1 MRSFLHSEGGVC
13 RQRRA
18 KPVPP
23 GGDSDFDPSPA
34 RLRGMTFASS
44 AFPHLD
50 ALNTMNDDKARSTRN
65 ASSPSAGALAV
76 LCAALVCGCAD
87 LGTAP
92 GEDADPAALVQA
104 RETYVRC
111 INAEAEKDAANP
123 AGAEDIAVAAHARC
137 WGSWDAYRHAAI
149 TSFANGARTRE
160 ERQLAHDKADAHLRQ
175 LELETRRGVVDA
187 IVQRTLTRKR

>member
-1 MRSFLHSEGGVC
+1 MPSA
-13 RQRRA
+13 RRA
-18 KPVPP
+18 NP
-23 GGDSDFDPSPA
+23 
-34 RLRGMTFASS
+34 
-44 AFPHLD
+44 LD
-50 ALNTMNDDKARSTRN
+50 AGQI
-65 ASSPSAGALAV
+65 GAV
-76 LCAALVCGCAD
+76 TCYRH
-87 LGTAP
+87 P
-92 GEDADPAALVQA
+92 Q

-111 INAEAEKDAANP
+111 INAEAEKDAASP
-123 AGAEDIAVAAHARC
+123 TGAEDIAVAAHARC